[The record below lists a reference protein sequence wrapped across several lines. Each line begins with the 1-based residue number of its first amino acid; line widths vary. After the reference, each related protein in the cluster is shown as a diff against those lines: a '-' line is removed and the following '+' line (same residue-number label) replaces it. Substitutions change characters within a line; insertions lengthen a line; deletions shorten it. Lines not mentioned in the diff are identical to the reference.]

1 MPGCV
6 AFCQPEG
13 CRLISLKSVRAQAI
27 FKTTS
32 VNAVAKVVTAVVQL
46 AMVPIALGYL
56 GSELYGIWMSIAALV
71 AFLQFTD
78 LGVGNALITLVGQ
91 VPASQQD
98 SAAKHLLLRGL
109 VIVSALSLVVGAL
122 GLLAIST
129 LPWVGWL
136 NIDSAAIPEAYLAAQ
151 AAIVMFCFGLVLSL
165 VQQVRLGL
173 LEGHVSAV
181 YQIAGQLLNLGLL
194 YWATTLGANLAELI
208 VASMLGL
215 QLMQAL
221 NLFALLKRLKSQSQ
235 TTRSVTHSLSLS
247 GILKESAPFLIIQI
261 MGLVAVQA
269 DILIV
274 SHYLGSEAV
283 AVYSVTQRLFGMPEL
298 MIWVFLISLWP
309 AYANAKAEADW
320 GWVQNTF
327 NKSLRHLLMLNVPIA
342 LVLLLAGNE
351 LIGVWTREAIRPGGT
366 LLAGMAAMVV
376 VTTWSANLMALM
388 NGLGMARFQAGTV
401 VVFGLIN
408 LALSIYFTILLGI
421 SGPIWGTVVARGV
434 MSLFLHFR
442 LKGYLSSRLVVA

>member
-1 MPGCV
+1 M
-6 AFCQPEG
+6 
-13 CRLISLKSVRAQAI
+13 ISLKSVRAQAI

-46 AMVPIALGYL
+46 AMVPVALGYL

-109 VIVSALSLVVGAL
+109 LIVSAISIVVGAL
-122 GLLAIST
+122 GLLAISA

-136 NIDSAAIPEAYLAAQ
+136 NIDTTVMPEAYFAAQ

-181 YQIAGQLLNLGLL
+181 YQIAGQLLNLGFL
-194 YWATTLGANLAELI
+194 YLATRLGASLAELI

-215 QLMQAL
+215 QLMQVL
-221 NLFALLKRLKSQSQ
+221 NLSALLKRLNSQGQ
-235 TTRSVTHSLSLS
+235 TIRSATHSLSLS
-247 GILKESAPFLIIQI
+247 GILKKSAPFLIIQI

-283 AVYSVTQRLFGMPEL
+283 ATYSVTQRLFGMPEL

-320 GWVQNTF
+320 GWIQSAF
-327 NKSLRHLLMLNVPIA
+327 KKSLRHLLLLNVPIA

-351 LIGVWTREAIRPGGT
+351 LIGVWTRETISPSGE
-366 LLAGMAAMVV
+366 LLVGMAVMVV
-376 VTTWSANLMALM
+376 VTTWSASLAALM
-388 NGLGMARFQAGTV
+388 NGLGMAKFQAGTV
-401 VVFGLIN
+401 VIFGLIN

-421 SGPIWGTVVARGV
+421 SGPVWGTVVARGV
-434 MSLFLHFR
+434 MSLFLHLR
-442 LKGYLSSRLVVA
+442 LQGYLSSRLAVA

>member
-1 MPGCV
+1 M
-6 AFCQPEG
+6 ALRQTEG
-13 CRLISLKSVRAQAI
+13 HRLFSLKSVRAQAI

-32 VNAVAKVVTAVVQL
+32 VNAVAKIVTAIVQL

-78 LGVGNALITLVGQ
+78 LGVGNALISLVGQ
-91 VPASQQD
+91 APASQKH
-98 SAAKHLLLRGL
+98 SVAKHLLLRGL
-109 VIVSALSLVVGAL
+109 VIVSALSLLVGTL
-122 GLLAIST
+122 GLLAISA
-129 LPWVGWL
+129 LPWAEWL
-136 NIDSAAIPEAYLAAQ
+136 NIASSAVSQANFAAQ
-151 AAIVMFCFGLVLSL
+151 AAIVMFCLGLTLSL

-173 LEGHVSAV
+173 LEGHLSAC
-181 YQIAGQLLNLGLL
+181 YQIAGQLLNLGFL
-194 YWATTLGANLAELI
+194 YLATTFGASLAELI
-208 VASMLGL
+208 VSSMVGL
-215 QLMQAL
+215 QLMQLA
-221 NLFALLKRLKSQSQ
+221 NLLALLKKLQ
-235 TTRSVTHSLSLS
+235 TQAQKAKPSTNTLSLRE
-247 GILKESAPFLIIQI
+247 ILGESAPFLIIQI
-261 MGLVAVQA
+261 MGLFAVQA

-283 AVYSVTQRLFGMPEL
+283 ATYSVTQRLFGMPEL

-320 GWVQNTF
+320 RWVQNTF
-327 NKSLRHLLMLNVPIA
+327 NKSVRHLLLLNGLIA
-342 LVLLLAGNE
+342 LLLLLAGNE
-351 LIGVWTREAIRPGGT
+351 LIGVWTREAISPGGA

-388 NGLGMARFQAGTV
+388 NGLGMAKLQAGTV

-434 MSLFLHFR
+434 MSLFLHLR
-442 LKGYLSSRLVVA
+442 LKGYLSARLAVA